1 MTTPYLRTRAIVQ
14 ARDMLRAL
22 ADPAISSEAL
32 ERLRA
37 RATEVL
43 RHYPSLA
50 DLQKMHDAAP
60 GLIGPPPPFSRL
72 SGSQYV
78 VGVIAV
84 TVPPKFDDGAAG
96 P

>member
-1 MTTPYLRTRAIVQ
+1 MTTPYLRTRALVQ
-14 ARDMLRAL
+14 AKELLRAL
-22 ADPAISSEAL
+22 ADPATAPEAL
-32 ERLRA
+32 ENLRA

-50 DLQKMHDAAP
+50 ELQTMHEAAP
-60 GLIGPPPPFSRL
+60 ELMDPPPPFSRL

-84 TVPPKFDDGAAG
+84 TVPPAV
-96 P
+96 

>member
-1 MTTPYLRTRAIVQ
+1 MTTPYLRTRALVQ
-14 ARDMLRAL
+14 AKELLRAL
-22 ADPAISSEAL
+22 ADPATTSEAL
-32 ERLRA
+32 ENLRA

-50 DLQKMHDAAP
+50 ELQTMHEAAP
-60 GLIGPPPPFSRL
+60 ELMGPPPPFSRL

-84 TVPPKFDDGAAG
+84 TVPPDPEGA
-96 P
+96 

>member
-1 MTTPYLRTRAIVQ
+1 MTTPYFRTRAIVQ
-14 ARDMLRAL
+14 ARELLQAL
-22 ADPAISSEAL
+22 VDPTISADAL

-37 RATEVL
+37 SATEVL

-50 DLQKMHDAAP
+50 ELQTMHEAAP
-60 GLIGPPPPFSRL
+60 ELMGPPPPFSRL

-84 TVPPKFDDGAAG
+84 TVPPAV
-96 P
+96 

>member
-43 RHYPSLA
+43 RHYPYSLTCRKCMM
-50 DLQKMHDAAP
+50 LP
-60 GLIGPPPPFSRL
+60 RGL
-72 SGSQYV
+72 
-78 VGVIAV
+78 
-84 TVPPKFDDGAAG
+84 
-96 P
+96 